1 MKRKMI
7 VLLAALFALAAPL
20 AATAAMEHGD
30 HGKKEKMDH
39 GKMAEMKH
47 GEHGGMKMEEGMI
60 MLGEKTE
67 EGAKGM
73 AHLKDVKAA
82 MSKMGM
88 KETHHFAVMF
98 VDTATGDPI
107 ESGSVAVKIKSPSG
121 KEIGPVK
128 LMGMDGHFGADIVL
142 DEAGKYEFMVGTKLQ
157 DGQKR
162 QYHFEHMLM

>member
-20 AATAAMEHGD
+20 TAFAAMEHDD

-39 GKMAEMKH
+39 SQMKDMKH
-47 GEHGGMKMEEGMI
+47 GEHGGMGMEGDMV
-60 MLGEKTE
+60 MLGEQTK
-67 EGAKGM
+67 EGVKAM
-73 AHLKDVKAA
+73 AHLNDVKEA
-82 MSKMGM
+82 MAKVGM
-88 KETHHFAVMF
+88 KETHHFMVAF
-98 VDTATGDPI
+98 VDD
-107 ESGSVAVKIKSPSG
+107 SGEQVTEGAVAVKIKDASG

-142 DEAGKYEFMVGTKLQ
+142 EKAGKYEFMVGTKLK

-162 QYHFEHMLM
+162 QYHFEHTVK